1 EWRRVAERVCLDPV
15 DVRMCKQTLANGA
28 VCDAYIADCPDR
40 IAGLSV
46 LDTTLSVGK
55 PDGIV
60 VEVANDRPN
69 VLCWLFEDGA
79 VIGLC
84 HNAAPCLV
92 PRQAQNGA
100 ACRLSRFV
108 CCLIAVRPNPMTF
121 HRRRIVPSRENRVA
135 RLSLI

>member
-1 EWRRVAERVCLDPV
+1 MSECASRRWRM
-15 DVRMCKQTLANGA
+15 VRSA
-28 VCDAYIADCPDR
+28 IADCPDR

-92 PRQAQNGA
+92 PRQDQNGA
-100 ACRLSRFV
+100 ACRLPRFV
-108 CCLIAVRPNPMTF
+108 CCLIAVRPEPDD
-121 HRRRIVPSRENRVA
+121 VPPKTNRSHLAEIGWRAYV
-135 RLSLI
+135 